1 MTGKEK
7 KELLRE
13 LCLVCGPTGS
23 EEKVAELI
31 RGKLDLLGYEYMTD
45 RLGNVIV
52 HIACEGAPRLMV
64 SAHMDEVG
72 FIVNEIT
79 EDGYLRFAALGG
91 IDPRVLSG
99 KHIILEGNDGT
110 PVQGIIGSKAIHHQ
124 TPDERKTAKKIKDMY
139 IDIGVKKREE
149 AEKFVALG
157 TSGTF
162 DSAFVEFGDGFIK
175 SKAID
180 DRLGCAI
187 MLDVLGRIKGQ
198 NIPLDLYFCFTVREE
213 IGLSGARTAAQ
224 ALSPEYS
231 VVLESTAVADLPD
244 VTENSRVSELGKGGA
259 VSLRD
264 RSTIYDRGFVRFAL
278 SLAEKKNIPAQIKRY
293 VSGGNDAGHIHK
305 SNAGVRALAIS
316 APSRYIHSPAC
327 VINEAD
333 YFSMG
338 DLLYAIITEFDA
350 EEIKNA

>member
-7 KELLRE
+7 IELLRE

-23 EEKVAELI
+23 EEKVADVI
-31 RGKLDLLGYEYMTD
+31 REKLGILGYEYTTD

-52 HIACEGAPRLMV
+52 HISREDAPRLMV

-99 KHIILEGNDGT
+99 KHVILEGNDGT

-139 IDIGVKKREE
+139 IDIGVKKRDE
-149 AEKFVALG
+149 AESFVSLG
-157 TSGTF
+157 ASGTF
-162 DSAFVEFGDGFIK
+162 DSDFVLFGDGFIK

-187 MLDVLGRIKGQ
+187 MLDVLGRIKDKEL
-198 NIPLDLYFCFTVREE
+198 PLDLYFCFTVREE

-244 VTENSRVSELGKGGA
+244 VPENSRVSELGKGGA
-259 VSLRD
+259 ISLRD

-278 SLAEKKNIPAQIKRY
+278 SLAEKDNIPAQIKRY

>member
-1 MTGKEK
+1 MTEKEK

-23 EEKVAELI
+23 EEKVSELI
-31 RGKLDLLGYEYMTD
+31 KKKLDSLGYEYRTD

-52 HIACEGAPRLMV
+52 HISNEGAPRLMV

-99 KHIILEGNDGT
+99 KHVVLDGNDGT
-110 PVQGIIGSKAIHHQ
+110 TVQGIIGSKAIHHQ
-124 TPDERKTAKKIKDMY
+124 TPEERKTAKKIKDMY

-149 AEKFVALG
+149 AEKFVSLG

-187 MLDVLGRIKGQ
+187 MLDVLGRLKTTAV
-198 NIPLDLYFCFTVREE
+198 PLDLYFCFTVREE

-244 VTENSRVSELGKGGA
+244 VPENSRVSELGKGGA

-278 SLAEKKNIPAQIKRY
+278 SLAGKKNIPAQIKRY